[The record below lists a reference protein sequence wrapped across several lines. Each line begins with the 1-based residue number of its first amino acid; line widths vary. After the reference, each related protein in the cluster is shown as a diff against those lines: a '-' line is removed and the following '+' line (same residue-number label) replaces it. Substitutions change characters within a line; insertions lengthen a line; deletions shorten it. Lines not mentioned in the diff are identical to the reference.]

1 MKKKINYISRTFN
14 LIVLFIILLLSLYL
28 NNNYQKSEQQ
38 FTTKDTNF
46 LRDKEIVI
54 PIKVLD
60 GDTIK
65 VKSYKTNEEFKV
77 RLIGVDTPESNENPK
92 LKRDSQKTGKTSEEI
107 MKMGIKSKE
116 FTKSLVSQSKYLYL
130 EYDIQMYD
138 KYNRKLA
145 YVYLENSQMLN
156 YILLKEG
163 YAKVYTVPPNV
174 KYQDKFLEAQK
185 FAQREK
191 KGLWEGSE

>member
-1 MKKKINYISRTFN
+1 MRKKINYISRTFN
-14 LIVLFIILLLSLYL
+14 LIILFIILLLSLYL
-28 NNNYQKSEQQ
+28 NNNYQNAQQ
-38 FTTKDTNF
+38 EFKKDANF
-46 LRDKEIVI
+46 LKDKEIVI
-54 PIKVLD
+54 PIKVID

-65 VKSYKTNEEFKV
+65 VKSYNNNQEFKV

-92 LKRDSQKTGKTSEEI
+92 LKRDSKKTGKNSEEI
-107 MKMGIKSKE
+107 IKMGIKSKE
-116 FTKSLVSQSKYLYL
+116 FTENLVSRSKYLYL

-174 KYQDKFLEAQK
+174 KYQDKFLEAQRS
-185 FAQREK
+185 AQREK
-191 KGLWEGSE
+191 KGLWKGSE